1 MTEAPTPE
9 DLGAHVDRA
18 AKLIG
23 MPILPV
29 HRPGVVLAMGVIA
42 TAAALVMDFPL
53 PDEVEAAPVFEP

>member
-23 MPILPV
+23 LPILPE
-29 HRPGVVLAMGVIA
+29 HRAGVIQA
-42 TAAALVMDFPL
+42 MAVITAAATLVMDFPL
-53 PDEVEAAPVFEP
+53 PDDVEAAPVFEP